1 MNPVRTRPL
10 HRRVLVRC
18 SVLLPA
24 AFLLFAVASVTRA
37 QQTVFNVPTTD
48 ILDKGKV
55 YVEADI
61 SFKVH
66 DSRALKHY
74 SSVVPR
80 VVVGVRQRR
89 VEVGMNVTGN
99 VQPGR
104 DSTTLVPTV
113 KVKVYE
119 NEPHGVAVVTGANV
133 YLPVRQRIYRAGAYT
148 YAMVSKTLG
157 SRTRVGAGAY
167 LFTKNVVSP
176 NANRGGFQFT
186 FEQGITRRLSVNADW
201 ISGRHSA
208 GYLTV
213 GPTFKF
219 TNRFVGSGAYA
230 IGNENAKDG
239 NHFFYLQFGYLV
251 N

>member
-1 MNPVRTRPL
+1 MKLPRISQCRYL
-10 HRRVLVRC
+10 RVFVATT
-18 SVLLPA
+18 VV
-24 AFLLFAVASVTRA
+24 AVAILICSAAKTSA
-37 QQTVFNVPTTD
+37 QQTVFSVPTTD
-48 ILDKGKV
+48 ILDQGKV
-55 YVEADI
+55 YVELDS
-61 SFKVH
+61 SFKIH
-66 DSRALKHY
+66 DSRAVRRF
-74 SSVVPR
+74 SSFVPR

-99 VQPGR
+99 IQPGR

-119 NEPHGVAVVTGANV
+119 NEKHGVAVATGANV
-133 YLPVRQRIYRAGAYT
+133 YLPVRQRIYRAGVYT

-157 SRTRVGAGAY
+157 SSTRVGGGAY

-176 NANRGGFQFT
+176 NANRGGVQFT
-186 FEQGITRRLSVNADW
+186 IEQAITRRLSLNADW
-201 ISGRHSA
+201 ISGRHAA

-213 GPTFKF
+213 GPSFKF
-219 TNRFVGSGAYA
+219 TNRFVGAAAYA

-239 NHFFYLQFGYLV
+239 NHFFYVQLGYLV

>member
-1 MNPVRTRPL
+1 M
-10 HRRVLVRC
+10 VLVCAQRT
-18 SVLLPA
+18 A
-24 AFLLFAVASVTRA
+24 A

-55 YVEADI
+55 YVEADV

-66 DSRALKHY
+66 DSRSVHHF

-80 VVVGVRQRR
+80 VVVGVRPRR

-119 NEPHGVAVVTGANV
+119 NESHGVAVVTGANV
-133 YLPVRQRIYRAGAYT
+133 YIPVRQRIYRAGVYT
-148 YAMVSKTLG
+148 YAQVSKTLG
-157 SRTRVGAGAY
+157 SRTRISAGAY

-176 NANRGGFQFT
+176 NANRGGAQFT
-186 FEQGITRRLSVNADW
+186 FEQAITRRLSFNADW
-201 ISGRHSA
+201 ITGKHSA
-208 GYLTV
+208 GYFTF
-213 GPTFKF
+213 GPSFKF
-219 TNRFVGSGAYA
+219 SKRLVGAAAYS
-230 IGNENAKDG
+230 IGNDNYSEG
-239 NHFFYLQFGYLV
+239 NHFFYVQVGYLV

>member
-1 MNPVRTRPL
+1 MDPIRTVSM
-10 HRRVLVRC
+10 RRLSGARTPI
-18 SVLLPA
+18 LLSTA
-24 AFLLFAVASVTRA
+24 LLLFALASLAQA

-48 ILDKGKV
+48 ILDQGKV
-55 YVEADI
+55 YLEADI
-61 SFKVH
+61 SFKLH
-66 DSRALKHY
+66 DSRALSRY

-99 VQPGR
+99 IQPGK

-119 NEPHGVAVVTGANV
+119 NEKHGVAVVTGANV
-133 YLPVRQRIYRAGAYT
+133 FIPVRQRVYRAGAYT

-167 LFTKNVVSP
+167 LFTENVVSP

-186 FEQGITRRLSVNADW
+186 FEQAITRRFSFNADW
-201 ISGRHSA
+201 ITGNHAA
-208 GYLTV
+208 GYLTF
-213 GPTFKF
+213 GPSFKF
-219 TNRFVGSGAYA
+219 SKRLVGAAAYS
-230 IGNENAKDG
+230 IGNNNYSDG
-239 NHFFYLQFGYLV
+239 NHFFYVQVGYLV